1 MEAASRGAAMA
12 GGQVIGVTAPALFV
26 SRDGANPHVTRE
38 ITASTLTERIGTLM
52 DLATGVIALP
62 GSIGTAAELL
72 IAWNA
77 NHIARRNGGSRIPA
91 VAVGEAWHQLWTLMS
106 GRLGAF
112 GGDVHTV
119 AHADEGLDWLLSQ
132 PEIG

>member
-1 MEAASRGAAMA
+1 
-12 GGQVIGVTAPALFV
+12 
-26 SRDGANPHVTRE
+26 
-38 ITASTLTERIGTLM
+38 
-52 DLATGVIALP
+52 
-62 GSIGTAAELL
+62 
-72 IAWNA
+72 
-77 NHIARRNGGSRIPA
+77 
-91 VAVGEAWHQLWTLMS
+91 MS

>member
-1 MEAASRGAAMA
+1 M
-12 GGQVIGVTAPALFV
+12 
-26 SRDGANPHVTRE
+26 
-38 ITASTLTERIGTLM
+38 
-52 DLATGVIALP
+52 IALP

-72 IAWNA
+72 IVWNA
-77 NHIARRNGGSRIPA
+77 NHIARRNGGRRIPA
-91 VAVGEAWHQLWTLMS
+91 VAVGEAWHELWTLMS

-112 GGDVHTV
+112 GGDIHIV